1 MIFYLVSHGL
11 NNEILKYL
19 SYLDSDYNIA
29 DLTVFKANE
38 RVEVLNL
45 DTNVNQIFYWQNI
58 HLFIYFPQ

>member
-29 DLTVFKANE
+29 DLTGFKVNE

-45 DTNVNQIFYWQNI
+45 DINVNQIIYWQNI